1 MDEPLPEMEG
11 FLHLLED
18 GVTLVGMSHQGNGLF
33 AFFLLFFLFFCYLL
47 ILKLIFLTVVPDECW
62 TTSHHNSSL
71 RLDEIQLYCQ

>member
-33 AFFLLFFLFFCYLL
+33 ALL